1 MAASP
6 GFRCECDAGY
16 EIVPSAAGGGKC
28 VDMNECELFP
38 TLCNRGDLSRN
49 ACLNTDGAF
58 ECEEDLPDQCTAEN
72 NFGEC
77 WNEEVGSVTVTS
89 CVVRVSPACRT
100 STKHW
105 PSASDFVGLAGAFF
119 AAVGTGS
126 KFSVDPY

>member
-16 EIVPSAAGGGKC
+16 GIVPSAAGGGKC
-28 VDMNECELFP
+28 EDINECELFP

-89 CVVRVSPACRT
+89 CVVRVSPSLQVRFRT
-100 STKHW
+100 ENFQLSLGIE
-105 PSASDFVGLAGAFF
+105 PIMLCQIRFSDLAPG
-119 AAVGTGS
+119 
-126 KFSVDPY
+126 